1 MLGAVIYLKGVF
13 SVRKFLCVIMAL
25 LCLAGQSL
33 GASKSEMKKLGLF
46 LSNFTEAGFFNFDIR
61 AENSDDDDGLAHLGM
76 PENVTE
82 LVRFGI
88 VHNLINN
95 YKTRIRKCRDKNCES
110 GPLTIDRKF
119 VAESVRKYFGL
130 ELEGMDLSMIDK
142 NPSVVF
148 SYDGRMFHFDAES
161 FRAPGNDAVYYAE
174 VQDID
179 SEGRYTAVSGYVYDS
194 KKTTDERGTFS
205 AMVIPSKWQG
215 KSSWLIISM
224 STDWGD

>member
-1 MLGAVIYLKGVF
+1 MLCALMFSGAAF
-13 SVRKFLCVIMAL
+13 
-25 LCLAGQSL
+25 
-33 GASKSEMKKLGLF
+33 GASKKEMKSLSVF

-61 AENSDDDDGLAHLGM
+61 ADNSDDDDGLAHLGM

-95 YKTRIRKCRDKNCES
+95 YKTRIKKCRIKNCES
-110 GPLTIDRKF
+110 GPLTIEKKF

-130 ELEGMDLSMIDK
+130 ELENMDLDSIAD
-142 NPSVVF
+142 NVTAEF
-148 SYDGRMFHFDAES
+148 SYDGKLFHFAADS
-161 FRAPGNDAVYYAE
+161 FRDPGNDAVYYAE
-174 VQDID
+174 VQDVN

-194 KKTTDERGTFS
+194 KRTTNERGTFS

-215 KSSWLIISM
+215 KDSWLIISM
-224 STDWGD
+224 STEWDDDL

>member
-1 MLGAVIYLKGVF
+1 MRKLLIFRSTALYMLCALMFSGAAF
-13 SVRKFLCVIMAL
+13 
-25 LCLAGQSL
+25 
-33 GASKSEMKKLGLF
+33 GASKKEMKSLSVF

-61 AENSDDDDGLAHLGM
+61 ADNSDDDDGLAHLGM

-95 YKTRIRKCRDKNCES
+95 YKTRIKKCRIKNCES
-110 GPLTIDRKF
+110 GPLTIEKKF

-130 ELEGMDLSMIDK
+130 DIDAMDLSVIDEDV
-142 NPSVVF
+142 SAVF
-148 SYDGRMFHFDAES
+148 SYDGRLFHFAADS
-161 FRAPGNDAVYYAE
+161 FRDPGNDAVYYAE
-174 VQDID
+174 VQDVD

-194 KKTTDERGTFS
+194 KRTTNERGTFS

-215 KSSWLIISM
+215 KDSWLIISM
-224 STDWGD
+224 STEWDDEL

>member
-1 MLGAVIYLKGVF
+1 MRKSLIFRSAALCTLCALMFSGAAFGAGRQEDKSL
-13 SVRKFLCVIMAL
+13 SV
-25 LCLAGQSL
+25 
-33 GASKSEMKKLGLF
+33 F

-61 AENSDDDDGLAHLGM
+61 AENRDDDEGLLHLGM

-95 YKTRIRKCRDKNCES
+95 YKTRIKKCRIKNCES
-110 GPLTIDRKF
+110 GPLTIEKKF

-130 ELEGMDLSMIDK
+130 ELENMDLDSIAD
-142 NPSVVF
+142 NVTAEF
-148 SYDGRMFHFDAES
+148 SYDGKLFHFAADS
-161 FRAPGNDAVYYAE
+161 FRDPGNDAVYYAE
-174 VQDID
+174 VQDVN

-194 KKTTDERGTFS
+194 KRTTNERGTFS

-215 KSSWLIISM
+215 KDSWLIISM
-224 STDWGD
+224 STEWDDEL

>member
-1 MLGAVIYLKGVF
+1 MK
-13 SVRKFLCVIMAL
+13 RFLCVMSIL
-25 LCLAGQSL
+25 LCLAGQSF
-33 GASKSEMKKLGLF
+33 GASKKEMKSLSVF

-95 YKTRIRKCRDKNCES
+95 YKSRIKKCRIKNCES
-110 GPLTIDRKF
+110 GSLTIDKKY

-130 ELEGMDLSMIDK
+130 DLDAMDLSVIDEDT
-142 NPSVVF
+142 SAVF
-148 SYDGRMFHFDAES
+148 SYDGKLFHFAADS
-161 FRAPGNDAVYYAE
+161 FRDPGNDAVYYAE
-174 VQDID
+174 VQDVD

-194 KKTTDERGTFS
+194 KRTTNERGTFS

-215 KSSWLIISM
+215 KDSWLIISM
-224 STDWGD
+224 STEWDDEL